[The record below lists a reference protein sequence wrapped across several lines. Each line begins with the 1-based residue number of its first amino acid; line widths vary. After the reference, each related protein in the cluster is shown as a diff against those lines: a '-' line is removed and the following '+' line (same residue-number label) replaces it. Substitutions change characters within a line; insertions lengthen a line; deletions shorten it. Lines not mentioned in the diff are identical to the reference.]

1 MSNRRQRLVFGVVAT
16 LVGAVGFVVASAYLV
31 LRGQP
36 HWLAGAVGALA
47 FPVGP
52 LAWHLIGE
60 RARRRKLAAAKTP
73 SKSTLTAGDRYWL
86 RFAAVA
92 LLVIGPMVAIGKLDV
107 VRGVWRHGLWWWP
120 THHEPTTTHGGPL
133 SAIGTGAQ
141 RTFDV
146 FGTPLQRVPS
156 DAELVIVVQPPPGEA
171 QDGRGVLAWGDG
183 QLMVA
188 AEGKNL
194 DHELGIDGD
203 AEARLAELNK
213 VRDKM
218 PWLPTDEIVLVSHTD
233 TQLVAASAGWR
244 SRVALPGAGPSPAML
259 RELGRAPKDA
269 FLVAAFVPRTTRDVL
284 STRAGAAWLANQGDK
299 LVFEGRVEALDE
311 SAAKQLV
318 ADISHALRDAAGS
331 VPESCREQVGKLVDA
346 IQLDQTG
353 AIVTARIPVDGSALM
368 GVMFC
373 AISDH

>member
-1 MSNRRQRLVFGVVAT
+1 LVFGVVAT
-16 LVGAVGFVVASAYLV
+16 LVGAVGFVVASAYVV

-36 HWLAGAVGALA
+36 HWLAAAVGALA

-52 LAWHLIGE
+52 LAWHLLGE

-146 FGTPLQRVPS
+146 YGTPLQRVPS
-156 DAELVIVVQPPPGEA
+156 DAELVIVAQPPPGDA
-171 QDGRGVLAWGDG
+171 QDGRAVMAYGDR
-183 QLMVA
+183 QLMIV
-188 AEGKNL
+188 AEGKDL
-194 DHELGIDGD
+194 DLGDSVED
-203 AEARLAELNK
+203 KLAELNK
-213 VRDKM
+213 ARDKM
-218 PWLPTDEIVLVSHTD
+218 PWLPTEEIALVSHSD
-233 TQLVAASAGWR
+233 TQLIVASAGWR
-244 SRVALPGAGPSPAML
+244 ARAALPGTGPSPALL
-259 RELGRAPKDA
+259 RELGRAPQDA
-269 FLVAAFVPRTTRDVL
+269 FFVAGFVPRTTRDVL
-284 STRAGAAWLANQGDK
+284 STRAGAAWLAKQGEQ

-311 SAAKQLV
+311 AAAKKLV
-318 ADISHALRDAAGS
+318 AELTRALRDAASS

-346 IQLDQTG
+346 IQLDQSG
-353 AIVTARIPVDGSALM
+353 AIVTGRVAVDGAALM

-373 AISDH
+373 AIKDR

>member
-1 MSNRRQRLVFGVVAT
+1 LVFGVVAT
-16 LVGAVGFVVASAYLV
+16 LVGAIGFVVASAYLV

-36 HWLAGAVGALA
+36 HWLAAAVGALA

-73 SKSTLTAGDRYWL
+73 STSTLTAGDRYWL

-141 RTFDV
+141 RTFEV
-146 FGTPLQRVPS
+146 YGTPLQRVPS
-156 DAELVIVVQPPPGEA
+156 DAELVIYAQSAPDDKDQGRAVIAYGDRQFMFAGEGTGLRLDDPEKKIA
-171 QDGRGVLAWGDG
+171 QL
-183 QLMVA
+183 
-188 AEGKNL
+188 N
-194 DHELGIDGD
+194 
-203 AEARLAELNK
+203 EARD
-213 VRDKM
+213 VV
-218 PWLPTDEIVLVSHTD
+218 PWLPIDEIALVSHSD
-233 TQLVAASAGWR
+233 TSMVAASAGWR
-244 SRVALPGAGPSPAML
+244 SRVTLPGTGPTTEIM

-269 FLVAAFVPRTTRDVL
+269 LVVAGFVPRTTRDVL
-284 STRAGAAWLANQGDK
+284 STRAGAAWLAKQGEQ
-299 LVFEGRVEALDE
+299 LVVEGRVEALDE
-311 SAAKQLV
+311 AAAKKLV
-318 ADISHALRDAAGS
+318 ADLTRALRDAAGS

-346 IQLDQTG
+346 IQLDQSG
-353 AIVTARIPVDGSALM
+353 AIVTGRVAVDGAALM

-373 AISDH
+373 AIKDH